1 MNSALPTST
10 ATATAQAS
18 APASQPKQQIHPQQQ
33 QQQQQGQFKLKQ
45 RKREAVHKYEPE
57 VFREQFLDLIPKDPT
72 EIDQYAEVI
81 EVNDSK
87 LDIKRYA
94 EAFLSCSLS
103 ADWLTHSGNSGII
116 FQSLLYYFSIQ
127 CFAPGG
133 VIEISERSNPFS
145 VFSAESSV
153 EVKALVTILT
163 KLARRLKYIPRKLEE
178 TLAHLLQYIHKFGDD
193 ADKLAISV
201 GILTANGT
209 LPFTVLGNTVKEH
222 IVNDGTTLRFLT
234 TALESYVQ
242 EQSMDHL
249 ITAMR
254 KSGMDAKMP
263 EFFPESKRK
272 DQDIV
277 AHFEESKLKSIA
289 DFLVKQKQQVVK
301 EKTRVGLKTLF
312 AASSSGDATSTAKI
326 TTHVKQAMAANKW
339 TEPETMSI
347 LWDGLMD
354 SVDWSSRG
362 DQIETLAIKTVTIW
376 APLLAAFCT
385 SPKTEISLLVKVQ
398 QYFHNESRLM
408 KHYRAIV
415 QNLYKYDIISESAIL
430 YWFEK
435 GSAVQGRTIFLK
447 QMEPFVNWLREADEE
462 EGSSE
467 EDE

>member
-94 EAFLSCSLS
+94 EAFFELFFVGGLV
-103 ADWLTHSGNSGII
+103 
-116 FQSLLYYFSIQ
+116 
-127 CFAPGG
+127 APGG